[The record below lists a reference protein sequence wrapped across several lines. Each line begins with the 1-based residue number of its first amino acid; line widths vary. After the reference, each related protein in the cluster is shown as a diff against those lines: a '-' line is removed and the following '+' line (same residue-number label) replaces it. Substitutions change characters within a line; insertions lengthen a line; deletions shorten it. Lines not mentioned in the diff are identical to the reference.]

1 MWNCVKRT
9 ADDQA
14 RSGVWI
20 KYKNFEMSERKKEM
34 INVIGL
40 GYIGLPTALMMA
52 SHGVEVVGTDY
63 NRELVDTLKAGKSTF
78 KEEGIDELFIAAA
91 AAGIQFTEE
100 YQKTD
105 IYIVSVPTPYDK
117 FSKKVDACYV
127 LAAVKKVVEVCP
139 KGAVIVIEST
149 VSPGTIDKFVRPVV
163 EESGFVT
170 GQDIHLVHAPERII
184 PGNMVYELLHNNRT
198 IGADNKAIGEK
209 IKQLYASFCQGE
221 IVVTD
226 IRTAEMT
233 KVVENTFRAV
243 NIAFANELAK
253 ICRHDNMD
261 VYEIIRICNMHPRVN
276 ILQPGPG
283 VGGHCISVDPWF
295 LVGDY
300 PSLAKVIDESMKTND
315 GMPDFVLNRIYEI
328 MKEHGMNDVSKV
340 GLYGLT
346 YKENVDDMRE
356 SPTLQMLDSM
366 ERHLCGSLV
375 KVYDPFVKKDVVPN
389 QYHDLD
395 SFIEAVDLVVLLVGH
410 NEIKRDMDK
419 LQGKIIL
426 DTRKICEIEGAYHL

>member
-1 MWNCVKRT
+1 MV
-9 ADDQA
+9 
-14 RSGVWI
+14 
-20 KYKNFEMSERKKEM
+20 
-34 INVIGL
+34 NVIGL

-52 SHGVEVVGTDY
+52 SHGIEVIGTDY
-63 NRELVDTLKAGKSTF
+63 NKELVATLNAGKTTF
-78 KEEGIDELFIAAA
+78 KEVGLDELFQNALY
-91 AAGIQFTEE
+91 AGIKFTTE
-100 YQKTD
+100 YQVTD

-117 FSKKVDACYV
+117 FSKKVDSVYV
-127 LAAVKKVVEVCP
+127 VAAVKDVLKVAP
-139 KGAVIVIEST
+139 KGATVVIEST
-149 VSPGTIDKFVRPVV
+149 VSPGTIEKFVRP
-163 EESGFVT
+163 EIEAAGFVI
-170 GQDIHLVHAPERII
+170 GEDINLVHAPERII

-198 IGADNKAIGEK
+198 IGADDRDIGEK
-209 IKQLYASFCQGE
+209 VKKLYASFCQGE

-226 IRTAEMT
+226 IKTAEMT

-253 ICRHDNMD
+253 ICRHDDMD
-261 VYEIIRICNMHPRVN
+261 VYEIIKICNMHPRVN

-328 MKEHGMNDVSKV
+328 MKDKGMTDITRV

-356 SPTLQMLDSM
+356 SPTLQLLESQ
-366 ERHLCGSLV
+366 ERHLATGL
-375 KVYDPFVKKDVVPN
+375 KVYDPFIEKDVVAN
-389 QYHDLD
+389 QYHNLD
-395 SFIEAVDLVVLLVGH
+395 SFLDSIDLVVIMVKH
-410 NEIKRDMDK
+410 DEIKENMEK
-419 LQGKIIL
+419 LAGKIVL
-426 DTRKICEIEGAYHL
+426 DCHNICNLPGVYHI

>member
-1 MWNCVKRT
+1 
-9 ADDQA
+9 
-14 RSGVWI
+14 
-20 KYKNFEMSERKKEM
+20 M

-52 SHGVEVVGTDY
+52 SHGVEVIGTDC
-63 NRELVDTLKAGKSTF
+63 NLELVDTLNAGKTTF
-78 KEEGIDELFIAAA
+78 KEDGLDELFQQALVK
-91 AAGIQFTEE
+91 GIKFTTE
-100 YQKTD
+100 YQVTD
-105 IYIVSVPTPYDK
+105 TYIISVPTPYDK
-117 FSKKVDACYV
+117 FSKKVNACYV
-127 LAAVKKVVEVCP
+127 IEAVKDVIAVAP
-139 KGAVIVIEST
+139 KGATLVIEST
-149 VSPGTIDKFVRPVV
+149 VSPGTIEKHVRPEISAAGLIIGEDVN
-163 EESGFVT
+163 
-170 GQDIHLVHAPERII
+170 LVHAPERII

-198 IGADNKAIGEK
+198 IGADEKAIGEK
-209 IKQLYASFCQGE
+209 VKALYASFCQGE

-226 IRTAEMT
+226 IKTAEMT

-253 ICRHDNMD
+253 ICRHDDMD

-328 MKEHGMNDVSKV
+328 MKENGMTDITRV

-356 SPTLQMLDSM
+356 SPTLQLLESQ
-366 ERHLCGSLV
+366 ERHLATGL
-375 KVYDPFVKKDVVPN
+375 KVYDPFIEKNVVRN
-389 QYHDLD
+389 QYHNLD
-395 SFIEAVDLVVLLVGH
+395 EFLEAVDFVVIMVKH
-410 NEIKRDMDK
+410 NEIIENTEGLNNKMV
-419 LQGKIIL
+419 L
-426 DTRKICEIEGAYHL
+426 DCHNVINLPSVYHI

>member
-1 MWNCVKRT
+1 MV
-9 ADDQA
+9 
-14 RSGVWI
+14 
-20 KYKNFEMSERKKEM
+20 
-34 INVIGL
+34 NVIGL

-52 SHGVEVVGTDY
+52 SHGVEVIGTDY
-63 NRELVDTLKAGKSTF
+63 NAELVATLNAGKTTF
-78 KEEGIDELFIAAA
+78 KEKGLDELFQDALN
-91 AAGIQFTEE
+91 AGVKFTTE
-100 YQKTD
+100 YQVTD
-105 IYIVSVPTPYDK
+105 TYIVSVPTPYDK
-117 FSKKVDACYV
+117 FSKKVDAVYV
-127 LAAVKKVVEVCP
+127 VAAVKDALKVAPE
-139 KGAVIVIEST
+139 GAILVIEST
-149 VSPGTIDKFVRPVV
+149 VSPGTIEKSVRPVL
-163 EESGFVT
+163 ETEGRT
-170 GQDIHLVHAPERII
+170 DINLVHAPERII

-198 IGADNKAIGEK
+198 IGADDKAIGEAVAK
-209 IKQLYASFCQGE
+209 LYASFCQGE

-226 IRTAEMT
+226 IKTAEMT

-261 VYEIIRICNMHPRVN
+261 VYEIIKICNMHPRVN

-328 MKEHGMNDVSKV
+328 MKEKGMTDITRI

-356 SPTLQMLDSM
+356 SPTLQLLESQ
-366 ERHLCGSLV
+366 ERHLATGL
-375 KVYDPFVKKDVVPN
+375 KVYDPFIENDVVKN
-389 QYHDLD
+389 QYHNLD
-395 SFIEAVDLVVLLVGH
+395 EFLAAVDFVVIMVKH
-410 NEIKRDMDK
+410 NEIKEHMDK
-419 LQGKIIL
+419 LAGKVVL
-426 DTRKICEIEGAYHL
+426 DCHNICNLPGVYHI

>member
-1 MWNCVKRT
+1 MV
-9 ADDQA
+9 
-14 RSGVWI
+14 
-20 KYKNFEMSERKKEM
+20 
-34 INVIGL
+34 NVIGL

-52 SHGVEVVGTDY
+52 SHGVEVIGTDY
-63 NRELVDTLKAGKSTF
+63 NKELVDTLNAGKTTF
-78 KEEGIDELFIAAA
+78 KEDGLDELFQNAVK
-91 AAGIQFTEE
+91 AGIKFTTE
-100 YQKTD
+100 YQNTD
-105 IYIVSVPTPYDK
+105 VYIVSVPTPYDK

-127 LAAVKKVVEVCP
+127 VEAVKDVMKVCH
-139 KGAVIVIEST
+139 KGATVVIEST
-149 VSPGTIDKFVRPVV
+149 VSPGTIDKFVRPVI
-163 EESGFVT
+163 EENGFT
-170 GQDIHLVHAPERII
+170 IGQDINLVHAPERII

-198 IGADNKAIGEK
+198 IGADDKAVGEK
-209 IKQLYASFCQGE
+209 VKELYSSFCQGE

-261 VYEIIRICNMHPRVN
+261 VYEIIKICNMHPRVN

-315 GMPDFVLNRIYEI
+315 GMPDFVLNHIYEI
-328 MKEHGMNDVSKV
+328 MKENKITDISKV

-356 SPTLQMLDSM
+356 SPTLQMLESM
-366 ERHLCGSLV
+366 ERHLCGDLV
-375 KVYDPFVKKDVVPN
+375 KVYDPFITKDIVPN

-395 SFIEAVDLVVLLVGH
+395 KFINDVEFVVLLVGH
-410 NEIKRDMDK
+410 DEIKQNMDK
-419 LQGKIIL
+419 LKGKVIL
-426 DTRKICEIEGAYHL
+426 DTRKICDLDGVYRL

>member
-1 MWNCVKRT
+1 
-9 ADDQA
+9 
-14 RSGVWI
+14 
-20 KYKNFEMSERKKEM
+20 M

-40 GYIGLPTALMMA
+40 GYIGLPTALMLA
-52 SHGVEVVGTDY
+52 SHGVEVIGTDY
-63 NRELVDTLKAGKSTF
+63 NKELVATLNAGKTTF
-78 KEEGIDELFIAAA
+78 KEDGLDELFAAA
-91 AAGIQFTEE
+91 LKGGIRFTTE

-105 IYIVSVPTPYDK
+105 MYIVSVPTPYDK
-117 FSKKVDACYV
+117 FSKKVDPCYV
-127 LAAVKKVVEVCP
+127 VAAVKQVLAVCP
-139 KGAVIVIEST
+139 DGATVVIEST
-149 VSPGTIDKFVRPVV
+149 ISPGTIDKSVRPVIAA
-163 EESGFVT
+163 SGKNVN
-170 GQDIHLVHAPERII
+170 LVHAPEHII

-198 IGADNKAIGEK
+198 IGADDKAVGEK
-209 IKQLYASFCQGE
+209 VKACYATFCQGE

-243 NIAFANELAK
+243 NIAFANELAR

-315 GMPDFVLNRIYEI
+315 SQPAFVLNRIHEI
-328 MKEHGMNDVSKV
+328 MKENGISDTRRV

-346 YKENVDDMRE
+346 YKENVDDVRE
-356 SPTLQMLDSM
+356 SPTLQLLECQ
-366 ERHLCGSLV
+366 ERHLAEPL
-375 KVYDPFVKKDVVPN
+375 KVYDPLIEKDIVRN
-389 QYHDLD
+389 QYHD
-395 SFIEAVDLVVLLVGH
+395 FEAFLNDVDMVVVMVKH
-410 NEIKRDMDK
+410 DQIKGCWDK
-419 LQGKIIL
+419 LKGKVIL
-426 DTRKICEIEGAYHL
+426 DCHNICPLEGVYHI

>member
-1 MWNCVKRT
+1 
-9 ADDQA
+9 
-14 RSGVWI
+14 
-20 KYKNFEMSERKKEM
+20 M

-63 NRELVDTLKAGKSTF
+63 NKELVATLNAGKTTF
-78 KEEGIDELFIAAA
+78 KEKGLDELFDAAVK
-91 AAGIQFTEE
+91 AGVKFTTD
-100 YQKTD
+100 YQVTD
-105 IYIVSVPTPYDK
+105 TYIVSVPTPYDK

-127 LAAVKKVVEVCP
+127 VAAVKNVMDVCP
-139 KGAVIVIEST
+139 KGATVVIEST
-149 VSPGTIDKFVRPVV
+149 VSPGTIDKYVRPVIA
-163 EESGFVT
+163 ENGFT
-170 GQDIHLVHAPERII
+170 IGEDINLVHAPERII

-198 IGADNKAIGEK
+198 IGADSREIGEK
-209 IKQLYASFCQGE
+209 VKALYASFCQGE

-328 MKEHGMNDVSKV
+328 MQENGMKDISRV

-356 SPTLQMLDSM
+356 SPTLQLLESQ
-366 ERHLCGSLV
+366 ERHLAAPL
-375 KVYDPFVKKDVVPN
+375 KIYDPFITHDVVPN
-389 QYHDLD
+389 QYHDIDDFLAD
-395 SFIEAVDLVVLLVGH
+395 VDLVVIMVKH
-410 NEIKRDMDK
+410 NEIKENMDK
-419 LQGKIIL
+419 LTGKVVL
-426 DTRKICEIEGAYHL
+426 DCHNICSLPGVYHI

>member
-1 MWNCVKRT
+1 MV
-9 ADDQA
+9 
-14 RSGVWI
+14 
-20 KYKNFEMSERKKEM
+20 
-34 INVIGL
+34 NVIGL
-40 GYIGLPTALMMA
+40 GYIGLPTALMLA
-52 SHGVEVVGTDY
+52 AHGVEVVGTDY
-63 NRELVDTLKAGKSTF
+63 NKELVETLNAGRTTF
-78 KEEGIDELFIAAA
+78 KENGLDELFRSALD
-91 AAGIQFTEE
+91 AGIRFTSD
-100 YQKTD
+100 YQVTD
-105 IYIVSVPTPYDK
+105 TYIVSVPTPYDK

-127 LAAVKKVVEVCP
+127 VAAVKSVMAVCP
-139 KGAVIVIEST
+139 KGATVVIEST
-149 VSPGTIDKFVRPVV
+149 VSPGTIDRFVRPVI
-163 EESGFVT
+163 EENGFEI
-170 GQDIHLVHAPERII
+170 GKDLHLVHAPERII

-198 IGADNKAIGEK
+198 IGADSREIGEK
-209 IKQLYASFCQGE
+209 IKALYASFCLGE

-328 MKEHGMNDVSKV
+328 IQENGIKSMDRV

-346 YKENVDDMRE
+346 YKENVDDCRE
-356 SPTLQMLDSM
+356 SPTLQLLESQA
-366 ERHLCGSLV
+366 RHLAQPL
-375 KVYDPFVKKDVVPN
+375 KTYDPFIEADIVEN

-395 SFIEAVDLVVLLVGH
+395 SFLDSVDLVVIMVNH
-410 NEIKRDMDK
+410 NEIKENMDK
-419 LQGKIIL
+419 LRGKIVF
-426 DTRKICEIEGAYHL
+426 DTRKVCDLPGVYRL